1 MHPPAEAV
9 STGLSAGVGAR
20 CSPHACLPTVPTSLS
35 ALATYGWYVTE
46 ESNALTGTQLE
57 NTWQRKQKGLGLH
70 EVRILHLFVQLRSWW
85 EKQKIKKKKN
95 ALRSLNVVSRFSCIY
110 SSNMPW
116 DPNMRQTL
124 RGTDPQYWGL
134 PYYLPRRQKNRS
146 WTLTKILRDVHS
158 GLSSKSG
165 QWGGCEGNSAGNWSM
180 VFQESLWKEY
190 CKSL

>member
-1 MHPPAEAV
+1 MADMSQKKAMHWLGHNWKTRGKE
-9 STGLSAGVGAR
+9 SRKDLDYMRSEFYT
-20 CSPHACLPTVPTSLS
+20 CLYNL
-35 ALATYGWYVTE
+35 
-46 ESNALTGTQLE
+46 
-57 NTWQRKQKGLGLH
+57 GLGGKSRKL
-70 EVRILHLFVQLRSWW
+70 
-85 EKQKIKKKKN
+85 KKKN

-116 DPNMRQTL
+116 DLNMRRTL

-146 WTLTKILRDVHS
+146 WTLTKIQRDVHS

-180 VFQESLWKEY
+180 VFQEILEGI
-190 CKSL
+190 L